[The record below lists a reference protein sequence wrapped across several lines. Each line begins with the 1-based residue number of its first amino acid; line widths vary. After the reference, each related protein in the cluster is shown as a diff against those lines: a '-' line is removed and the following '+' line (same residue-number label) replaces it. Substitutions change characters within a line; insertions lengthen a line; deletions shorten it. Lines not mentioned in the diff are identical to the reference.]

1 MPLLVGALAGLAGWA
16 WQASAHA
23 FENNIGFGA
32 ALYADTSERTN
43 DTEPSIG
50 NQQELDG
57 SFDYEADSSLNL
69 QLWYL
74 RSPTPQGSFRW
85 LYGGGVAFFNEYTVV
100 EVLEDDNGED
110 PEKEQYGN
118 MFQIYLE
125 GDMAIPLSK
134 GKALDLLVGARL
146 GGLLLFQSRDLEEE
160 LETLSDQGVSVW
172 PSAPRA
178 GATLG
183 PHVGLL
189 WGFSERVGL
198 RFDAGVQFAYLHL
211 FSGESDVGGTIER
224 TASLTTTRFQG
235 LLGLHVGF

>member
-1 MPLLVGALAGLAGWA
+1 MVALGTGLLVDEA
-16 WQASAHA
+16 QA

-32 ALYADTSERTN
+32 ALYADSSERT
-43 DTEPSIG
+43 DDAEPSIG
-50 NQQELDG
+50 NVLDV
-57 SFDYEADSSLNL
+57 SQDYEADSSLNL

-74 RSPTPQGSFRW
+74 RTPTPPGEFRW
-85 LYGGGVAFFNEYTVV
+85 LYGGGIAFFSDYTVV
-100 EVLEDDNGED
+100 EVLEDDNNQD

-134 GKALDLLVGARL
+134 PKRFDLLLGARL
-146 GGLLLFQSRDLEEE
+146 GGLMLFQSRDLERELEE
-160 LETLSDQGVSVW
+160 LSNQGVSVW
-172 PSAPRA
+172 PSAPRL
-178 GATLG
+178 GVTLG
-183 PHVGLL
+183 PHVGVL

-198 RFDAGVQFAYLHL
+198 RFDAGVQFAYLRL

-224 TASLTTTRFQG
+224 SASLTTTRYQG